1 MLSGLGS
8 GWQVHGSARKTSVC
22 HQQVSSC
29 VGVGNE
35 PAEWCAA
42 LGPKRREV
50 LRTKHAVLV
59 KPQEDMACVG
69 AVEVAHQIQG
79 SFSVDPDRR
88 HVIACSSRGLQEST
102 EEHIFSCAAGG
113 RPCAKASPMTTSG
126 RLSQVVAS
134 SLGALGSSIFVSAT
148 CASSLQAISQARC
161 FIRSKKDQEIAVVG
175 SDFSVTP
182 FIIGSLKALGVYAK
196 QPASLEVPYQP
207 WDDSNHGMMLGE
219 GSMSTIVCG
228 SPEGAFAEILGAVSL
243 TEPSTST
250 GLSCEFVSSVL
261 RTLLLESGVLASDI
275 NVYLAHGSGTAKGD
289 SVEEEAVISVFGSL
303 VNLSVETY
311 KSLFGHLLGCSG
323 LANIL
328 MYEAQRQTMGMA
340 KGRVDTVA
348 VCLSLGFGGQ
358 ATAVCLRYL

>member
-1 MLSGLGS
+1 
-8 GWQVHGSARKTSVC
+8 
-22 HQQVSSC
+22 
-29 VGVGNE
+29 
-35 PAEWCAA
+35 
-42 LGPKRREV
+42 
-50 LRTKHAVLV
+50 
-59 KPQEDMACVG
+59 
-69 AVEVAHQIQG
+69 
-79 SFSVDPDRR
+79 
-88 HVIACSSRGLQEST
+88 
-102 EEHIFSCAAGG
+102 
-113 RPCAKASPMTTSG
+113 
-126 RLSQVVAS
+126 LSQVVAS

-323 LANIL
+323 LARHGRCMFVFRVWWASNSRLSTLPLVKAYNIKNRPL
-328 MYEAQRQTMGMA
+328 ATNKEPVLFCFLLST
-340 KGRVDTVA
+340 KKVA
-348 VCLSLGFGGQ
+348 Y
-358 ATAVCLRYL
+358 ATK